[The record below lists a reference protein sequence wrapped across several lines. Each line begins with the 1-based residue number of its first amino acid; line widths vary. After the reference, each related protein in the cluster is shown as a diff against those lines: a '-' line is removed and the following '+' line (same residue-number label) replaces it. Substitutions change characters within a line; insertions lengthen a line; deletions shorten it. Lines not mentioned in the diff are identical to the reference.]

1 MPKMTKFLFLLFLL
15 LSPYL
20 LLADGHIFVY
30 HRFDDTRYPT
40 TNISTKELRK
50 EFNYLKKHNYK
61 VVPLIDIVNKV
72 NAGEE
77 VPSKWVAF
85 SIDDGF
91 KTFYTNGLSIFKEYN
106 YPFTLFI
113 AVKYTEEKYKDYVS
127 WKQLKTIAKYGS
139 VEFHSYGHGHFGQMS
154 NEQIKADMDK
164 GLALMKQHLN
174 YEPNLFVYPYGE
186 YDARVEKV
194 LANYNF
200 KAVFNQN
207 IGAINGTCSDIND
220 LDRSAVVGSNAH
232 DFKLYLKFQELC
244 GVHFKAPLSYPK
256 DKIVKTI
263 KIELDDKTV
272 KSAHVFLSNSG
283 GWHKV
288 KVSNGQ
294 IVYHINKKMKR
305 NRIKIGVK
313 VKSKIKLMVLSK

>member
-1 MPKMTKFLFLLFLL
+1 MIKVFSFLLL

-20 LLADGHIFVY
+20 FGDGHIFVY

-50 EFNYLKKHNYK
+50 EFNYLKKNGYK
-61 VVPLIDIVNKV
+61 VVPLIDIVKKIN
-72 NAGEE
+72 NNEE

-91 KTFYTNGLSIFKEYN
+91 RSFYTHGLSVFKEYN
-106 YPFTLFI
+106 YPFTIFI
-113 AVKYTEEKYKDYVS
+113 AVKYTEKKYKDYVS
-127 WKQLKTIAKYGS
+127 WKQLKEISKYGT

-154 NEQIKADMDK
+154 DEKIKADMDK
-164 GLALMKQHLN
+164 GLALMKKHLN
-174 YEPNLFVYPYGE
+174 YEPSLFVYPYGE
-186 YDARVEKV
+186 YDSRVNSVVEP
-194 LANYNF
+194 YGF

-207 IGAINGTCSDIND
+207 IGAIHGGTCTDANDI
-220 LDRSAVVGSNAH
+220 DRSAVVGSNAN

-244 GVHFKAPLSYPK
+244 GVNFQQPTVYPK
-256 DKIVKTI
+256 NKIVKTV
-263 KIELDDKTV
+263 ELTLDDKSI
-272 KSAHVFLSNSG
+272 KSADIFISNN
-283 GWHKV
+283 GWTKV
-288 KVSNGQ
+288 KVKNGK
-294 IVYHINKKMKR
+294 ILWNANKKVKL

>member
-1 MPKMTKFLFLLFLL
+1 MTRVLFLLFFL
-15 LSPYL
+15 LSPYF

-50 EFNYLKKHNYK
+50 EFKYLKKNGYK
-61 VVPLIDIVNKV
+61 VVPLIDIITKV
-72 NAGEE
+72 NNKEE

-91 KTFYTNGLSIFKEYN
+91 KTFYTHGLSVFKEYN

-113 AVKYTEEKYKDYVS
+113 AVKYTEKKYKDYVS
-127 WKQLKTIAKYGS
+127 WKQLKTIAKYGDI
-139 VEFHSYGHGHFGQMS
+139 EFHSYGHGHFGQMS
-154 NEQIKADMDK
+154 DEKIKADMDK
-164 GLALMKQHLN
+164 GLALMKKHLN

-186 YDARVEKV
+186 YDSRVAKV
-194 LANYNF
+194 IEPYGF

-207 IGAINGTCSDIND
+207 IGAVQGVCSDAND
-220 LDRSAVVGSNAH
+220 IDRAAVVGSNAH
-232 DFKLYLKFQELC
+232 DFKLYLRFQELC
-244 GVHFKAPLSYPK
+244 GVSFQQPNVYPK
-256 DKIVKTI
+256 NKIVKTV
-263 KIELDDKTV
+263 EVTLEDKSI
-272 KSAHVFLSNSG
+272 KSADIFISNN
-283 GWHKV
+283 GWTKV
-288 KVSNGQ
+288 KVNNGK
-294 IVYHINKKMKR
+294 ILWHANKKVKL

>member
-1 MPKMTKFLFLLFLL
+1 MIKVRFLLFLL

-50 EFNYLKKHNYK
+50 EFNYLKKNGYK
-61 VVPLIDIVNKV
+61 VVPLIDIIKKV
-72 NAGEE
+72 NAKEK

-91 KTFYTNGLSIFKEYN
+91 KTFYTNGLSVFKEYN

-113 AVKYTEEKYKDYVS
+113 AVKYTEKSYKDYVS
-127 WKQLKTIAKYGS
+127 WKQLKTIARYGD
-139 VEFHSYGHGHFGQMS
+139 VEFHSYGHGHYGQMS
-154 NEQIKADMDK
+154 DEKIKADMDK
-164 GLALMKQHLN
+164 GLALMKKHLN

-186 YDARVEKV
+186 YDDRVASV
-194 LANYNF
+194 IAPYGF

-207 IGAINGTCSDIND
+207 IGAVEGSCSELNDI
-220 LDRSAVVGSNAH
+220 DRSAVVGSNAH
-232 DFKLYLKFQELC
+232 DFKLYLRFQELC
-244 GVHFKAPLSYPK
+244 GVSFQQPTIYPRN
-256 DKIVKTI
+256 KIVKTV
-263 KIELDDKTV
+263 EVTLEDKSI
-272 KSAHVFLSNSG
+272 KSADIFISNN
-283 GWHKV
+283 GWTKV
-288 KVSNGQ
+288 KVHNGK
-294 IVYHINKKMKR
+294 ILWHANKKIKLD
-305 NRIKIGVK
+305 RIKIGVK

>member
-1 MPKMTKFLFLLFLL
+1 MTKVFLLLFLL

-50 EFNYLKKHNYK
+50 EFNYLKNNGYK
-61 VVPLIDIVNKV
+61 VVPLIEIIKKV
-72 NAGEE
+72 NNNEK
-77 VPSKWVAF
+77 VPSNWVAF

-91 KTFYTNGLSIFKEYN
+91 KSFYTHGLKVFKEYH

-113 AVKYTEEKYKDYVS
+113 AVKYTEKNYKDYVS
-127 WKQLKTIAKYGS
+127 WHQLKEISKYGQ
-139 VEFHSYGHGHFGQMS
+139 VEFHSYGHGHFGQMR
-154 NEQIKADMDK
+154 NEEIKADMDK

-174 YEPNLFVYPYGE
+174 YVPNLFVYPYGE
-186 YDARVEKV
+186 YDERVAKV
-194 LANYNF
+194 LKPYGF

-207 IGAINGTCSDIND
+207 IGAVNGVCSDLNEI
-220 LDRSAVVGSNAH
+220 DRSAVVGSNAH

-244 GVHFKAPLSYPK
+244 GVTFTQPTVYPK
-256 DKIVKTI
+256 NKIVKTV
-263 KIELDDKTV
+263 EVTLEDKTI
-272 KSAHVFLSNSG
+272 KSADIFISNN
-283 GWHKV
+283 GWTKV
-288 KVSNGQ
+288 KVHNGK
-294 IVYHINKKMKR
+294 ILWHANKKVKL

-313 VKSKIKLMVLSK
+313 VKSKIKLMVLSN

>member
-1 MPKMTKFLFLLFLL
+1 MTKVLFLLFLL

-30 HRFDDTRYPT
+30 HRFDDNRYPT

-50 EFNYLKKHNYK
+50 EFNYLKKNGYK
-61 VVPLIDIVNKV
+61 VVPLIDIIKKV
-72 NAGEE
+72 NANEK

-91 KTFYTNGLSIFKEYN
+91 KTFYTNGLSVFKEYN

-113 AVKYTEEKYKDYVS
+113 AVKYTEKNYKDYVS
-127 WKQLKTIAKYGS
+127 WKQLKTIAKYGD
-139 VEFHSYGHGHFGQMS
+139 VEFHSYGHGHYGQMS
-154 NEQIKADMDK
+154 DEKIKADMDK

-186 YDARVEKV
+186 YDDRVASV
-194 LANYNF
+194 IAPYGF

-207 IGAINGTCSDIND
+207 IGAVEGSCSDVND
-220 LDRSAVVGSNAH
+220 IDRSAVVGSNAH
-232 DFKLYLKFQELC
+232 DFKLYLRFQELC
-244 GVHFKAPLSYPK
+244 GVSFQQPTVYPK
-256 DKIVKTI
+256 NKVVKTV
-263 KIELDDKTV
+263 EVTLEDKSI
-272 KSAHVFLSNSG
+272 KSADIFISNN
-283 GWHKV
+283 GWTKV
-288 KVSNGQ
+288 KVNNGK
-294 IVYHINKKMKR
+294 ILWHGNKKIKLD
-305 NRIKIGVK
+305 RIKIGVK

>member
-1 MPKMTKFLFLLFLL
+1 MTRVLFLLFLL

-30 HRFDDTRYPT
+30 HRFDDNRYPT

-50 EFNYLKKHNYK
+50 EFNYLKKNGYK
-61 VVPLIDIVNKV
+61 VVPLIDIITKV
-72 NAGEE
+72 NNNEE

-85 SIDDGF
+85 TIDDGF
-91 KTFYTNGLSIFKEYN
+91 KSFYTHGLSVFKEYN

-113 AVKYTEEKYKDYVS
+113 AVKYTEKKYKDYVS
-127 WKQLKTIAKYGS
+127 WKQLKTIAKYGT
-139 VEFHSYGHGHFGQMS
+139 VEFHSYGHGHFGQM
-154 NEQIKADMDK
+154 NDEKIKADMDK

-186 YDARVEKV
+186 YDDRVAKV
-194 LANYNF
+194 IEPYGF

-207 IGAINGTCSDIND
+207 IGAVQGICSDAND
-220 LDRSAVVGSNAH
+220 IDRAAVVGSNAH
-232 DFKLYLKFQELC
+232 DFKLYLRFQELC
-244 GVHFKAPLSYPK
+244 GVSFQEPSIYPK
-256 DKIVKTI
+256 NKIVKTI
-263 KIELDDKTV
+263 KITLEDKSI
-272 KSAHVFLSNSG
+272 KSADIFISNN
-283 GWHKV
+283 GWTKV
-288 KVSNGQ
+288 KVKNGE
-294 IVYHINKKMKR
+294 ILWHANKKVKL

>member
-1 MPKMTKFLFLLFLL
+1 MTKVFLLFLLL

-50 EFNYLKKHNYK
+50 EFNYLKNNGYK
-61 VVPLIDIVNKV
+61 IVPLIDIVNKV
-72 NAGEE
+72 NAKEK

-91 KTFYTNGLSIFKEYN
+91 KSFYTHGLSIFKEYN

-113 AVKYTEEKYKDYVS
+113 AVKYTEENYKDYVS
-127 WKQLKTIAKYGS
+127 WKQLQTIAKYGE
-139 VEFHSYGHGHFGQMS
+139 VEFHSYGHGHYGQMS
-154 NEQIKADMDK
+154 DEKIKADMER
-164 GLALMKQHLN
+164 GLALMKEHLN
-174 YEPNLFVYPYGE
+174 YEPSLFVYPYGE
-186 YDARVEKV
+186 YDDRVASV
-194 LANYNF
+194 IAPYGF

-207 IGAINGTCSDIND
+207 IGAVEGSCSDAND

-232 DFKLYLKFQELC
+232 DFKLYLRFQELC
-244 GVHFKAPLSYPK
+244 GVSFQQPTLYPK
-256 DKIVKTI
+256 NKIVKTV
-263 KIELDDKTV
+263 EVNLEDKTI
-272 KSAHVFLSNSG
+272 KSADIFISNN
-283 GWHKV
+283 GWTKV
-288 KVSNGQ
+288 KVHNGK
-294 IVYHINKKMKR
+294 ILWHANKKVKLD
-305 NRIKIGVK
+305 RIKIGVK